1 MHRKSW
7 VIFFVCLLFLM
18 GAVWSTTNDD
28 IHDNSTT
35 PISCNDLRNLQQ
47 FEEQIYSQNGEDGVL
62 IRLLESLQHKHH
74 YYVEFGVQDG
84 SECITRI
91 LRERFNYT
99 GLLMDGSHTNQSI
112 NLNREFIF
120 INNTISLFQ
129 KYHVPQQFDVLSLDI
144 DTYDFWVLAELLGGG
159 YRPRII
165 TVEVNPTLC
174 VNRQKVTMREF
185 SKLNNLPLT
194 VGHPNMTNMNGP
206 RYGFDGS
213 RYYGANPKAFQLL
226 GRKFGYEMLYCERC
240 SVNCFLV
247 LRSELPV
254 HCQSEKY
261 PLPVISYPCFA
272 SDGKV
277 SYSSSRDQQTWH
289 GLYGGHV
296 VDPYQRSVV
305 RVNDELLRQLV
316 LGNLSIPLDE
326 PPAATQSYHVYPPG
340 SLTGNFSR
348 NSSSDSLSSYLNMND
363 NNMYS
368 LGVLHNTNGH
378 NTTNNGTFRGDR
390 AIGDGNGNATNNST
404 NSLVQ
409 SSSPS
414 SSPSPSPPPPSSSP
428 SSSNTLSQYRY
439 VSVHACRNPFIPT
452 APLPR

>member
-1 MHRKSW
+1 
-7 VIFFVCLLFLM
+7 M
-18 GAVWSTTNDD
+18 GGGRSNTSNDD
-28 IHDNSTT
+28 VHADNTTTT
-35 PISCNDLRNLQQ
+35 PLNCNDLRNLQQ

-62 IRLLESLQHKHH
+62 IRLLEMLQHKHH
-74 YYVEFGVQDG
+74 YFVEFGVQDG
-84 SECITRI
+84 TECITRI

-112 NLNREFIF
+112 NLQQEFIF

-129 KYHVPQQFDVLSLDI
+129 KYHVPQHFDVLSLDI
-144 DTYDFWVLAELLGGG
+144 DTYDFWVLAELLAGG
-159 YRPRII
+159 YRPRIV

-185 SKLNNLPLT
+185 SRLNNLPLT

-213 RYYGANPKAFQLL
+213 RYYGANPKAFQVL

-261 PLPVISYPCFA
+261 PLPVISYPCFG

-277 SYSSSRDQQTWH
+277 SYSSNRDQQTWH
-289 GLYGGHV
+289 GLYGGHA

-305 RVNDELLRQLV
+305 RVNDGLLRQLV
-316 LGNLSIPLDE
+316 LGNLSIPLDD
-326 PPAATQSYHVYPPG
+326 PPAPYIYPPS
-340 SLTGNFSR
+340 SLSSNFST
-348 NSSSDSLSSYLNMND
+348 SSDFLASYLNMI
-363 NNMYS
+363 
-368 LGVLHNTNGH
+368 
-378 NTTNNGTFRGDR
+378 NNGTVRGEYDR
-390 AIGDGNGNATNNST
+390 GVGNGNATINGTAVPSASPT
-404 NSLVQ
+404 P
-409 SSSPS
+409 SPS
-414 SSPSPSPPPPSSSP
+414 SSPTSLPSQSSI
-428 SSSNTLSQYRY
+428 QHRY
-439 VSVHACRNPFIPT
+439 ISVHACKNPFIPT
-452 APLPR
+452 LPMPR